1 MKINAQKD
9 ERRGLIRTC
18 VWSMAARV
26 FSSAPQAPP
35 NPIQVTIAPGGA
47 AQSARAGALVF

>member
-9 ERRGLIRTC
+9 ERRRLIRTC

-26 FSSAPQAPP
+26 FISAPQAPP
-35 NPIQVTIAPGGA
+35 NPLRVTNAPGGA
-47 AQSARAGALVF
+47 AQSVSAGVLAF